1 MATLITWI
9 MTDRSDNSDPHVAE
23 ARRRARRTAWMVAGI
38 ALAIYVAF
46 MILGA
51 TGHVR

>member
-1 MATLITWI
+1 MAIPNTRI
-9 MTDRSDNSDPHVAE
+9 MADRSDNSDPQVVE
-23 ARRRARRTAWMVAGI
+23 SRRRARRTAWMVAGI